1 MAIFPVLST
10 GAVTQYPLGVTTSQ
24 SAQVI
29 RFIDGTDQRFRTQ
42 GRMLRQWQIHLS
54 LLNEDELTAIEAFFV
69 EQLGGF
75 SIFTF
80 PDPYS
85 GTAVANCRFGQDAL
99 QLELEGV
106 DASSTSFWVIET
118 NG

>member
-1 MAIFPVLST
+1 MATFPVLST
-10 GAVTQYPLGVTTSQ
+10 GAVTQYPLGVTTGQ

-29 RFIDGTDQRFRTQ
+29 RFIDGTDQRYRTQ

-75 SIFTF
+75 STFTF

-85 GTAVANCRFGQDAL
+85 GTAVANCRFGQDAF

-106 DASSTSFWVIET
+106 DASSMSFWVIET
-118 NG
+118 YG